1 MNIVMMA
8 EVWAEK
14 VIGGVERMLRQ
25 RSLWLCRRGHFVS
38 LISRLGNNDSTREV
52 DIGGDGPLR
61 PVLEQRIDELDL
73 KGEVVL
79 QGFTEEE
86 QLPAYYQC
94 ADAVVMATSALEGF
108 GMVTVEALACG
119 RPVIGTPVGA
129 TPEILSQI
137 NPRLIAAGKDP
148 EPLAQTLSGILTIIA
163 NDGSARERRRE
174 ESRTV
179 VEESYNWGRCALLLE
194 EALAWPQ

>member
-1 MNIVMMA
+1 
-8 EVWAEK
+8 
-14 VIGGVERMLRQ
+14 
-25 RSLWLCRRGHFVS
+25 
-38 LISRLGNNDSTREV
+38 
-52 DIGGDGPLR
+52 
-61 PVLEQRIDELDL
+61 
-73 KGEVVL
+73 VL